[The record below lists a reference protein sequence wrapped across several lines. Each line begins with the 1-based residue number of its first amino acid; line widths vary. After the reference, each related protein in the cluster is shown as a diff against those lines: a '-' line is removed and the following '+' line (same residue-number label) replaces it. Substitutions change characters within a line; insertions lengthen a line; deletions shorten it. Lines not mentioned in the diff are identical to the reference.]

1 MPHMSGGELALL
13 TGLLSGGFAL
23 LGVGATTWN
32 ANRREDARFRR
43 ETALELAG
51 TERLIWGDSWVE
63 LNVNLKR
70 HETRLGIAGVPEDLI
85 EAFHNVSVEC
95 WRDNQDSLERSGGE
109 QSGIEIELGR
119 TRRLVERAAESYL
132 VARGKDEDREQ
143 PRVEAV
149 TETERVLAEREARR
163 AGG

>member
-1 MPHMSGGELALL
+1 LDRA
-13 TGLLSGGFAL
+13 
-23 LGVGATTWN
+23 
-32 ANRREDARFRR
+32 
-43 ETALELAG
+43 
-51 TERLIWGDSWVE
+51 ERQPE
-63 LNVNLKR
+63 AA
-70 HETRLGIAGVPEDLI
+70 HETRLGIADVPEDLI

-109 QSGIEIELGR
+109 LSGIEIELGR

-143 PRVEAV
+143 LRVEAV